1 MCVQRTLLYTS
12 SKKGGGSSDDL
23 LAAVLTQVDASG
35 LSANDQMSPPST
47 AQHPVNIAVCQS
59 LILSGLTKCNL
70 ISKHECLTA
79 RFSHHFLK

>member
-47 AQHPVNIAVCQS
+47 AQHPVNIAVCQ
-59 LILSGLTKCNL
+59 
-70 ISKHECLTA
+70 E
-79 RFSHHFLK
+79 SHFIRLNQV